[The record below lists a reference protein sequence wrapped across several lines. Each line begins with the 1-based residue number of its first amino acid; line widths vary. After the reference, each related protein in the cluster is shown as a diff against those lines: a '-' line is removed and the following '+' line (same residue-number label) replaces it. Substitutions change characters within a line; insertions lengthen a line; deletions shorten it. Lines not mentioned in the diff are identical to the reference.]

1 MCEHLEGLMSC
12 FVHEY
17 AAEGGP
23 TISADELLLQ
33 APLLSW
39 PLLLWRVEPRRGVH
53 SRRCA

>member
-39 PLLLWRVEPRRGVH
+39 PLLLWRVECRRGVH